1 MYLIFLKMEIKDQL
15 REFLSEEGMVHGKE
29 IIFNTIAALEKEYF
43 DKVKTTAVETL
54 EKEMFNKHLADLN
67 IDVIYNDISQ
77 EIEHEY
83 RTTIYR
89 VSDPVEPTIVGNWD
103 RDITEGKTYRVN
115 SVSGDYI
122 VIRDDSGLLRP
133 YLKSRFIN
141 TSKYLP
147 GHN

>member
-1 MYLIFLKMEIKDQL
+1 MEIKTKL

-29 IIFNTIAALEKEYF
+29 ILIQTIAALEKEYF
-43 DKVKTTAVETL
+43 DKIKTDAVLNL
-54 EKEMFNKHLADLN
+54 EAEMFNKHLIDLD
-67 IDVIYNDISQ
+67 IDVVYNDISK
-77 EIEHEY
+77 EVEHEY

-115 SVSGDYI
+115 DVSGDYI